1 MELLKVEFLKIKK
14 SSLLFTAF
22 AVPIAIVL
30 IFIKK
35 AQSLAV
41 NGLEI
46 NEAIIMFSSITFI
59 ALVLPLL
66 NTFTACIITKVENDN
81 NGWKQLMLMP
91 IKKSSIYFTK
101 YKIMLLTLAASIV
114 SYLLAVIL
122 GGFFI
127 SKKIDL
133 SILVIGVEIFIT
145 SLPVI
150 ILLFIIGRN
159 FMSII
164 PVISAGVVMMIT
176 NIFIAQSRFWIY
188 APWTYA
194 LSITNGSISS
204 YEKYIAIG
212 ASLVLAFLLFALDYI
227 SFKKSDIM

>member
-14 SSLLFTAF
+14 SSLLFTAL

-35 AQSLAV
+35 AQSLTV

-91 IKKSSIYFTK
+91 IKKSNIYFTK

-133 SILVIGVEIFIT
+133 SLFVLGIEIFIT

-150 ILLFIIGRN
+150 IILFIIGRN
-159 FMSII
+159 FTSII
-164 PVISAGVVMMIT
+164 PVISAGVIMMIT

>member
-14 SSLLFTAF
+14 NSLLFTAL

-35 AQSLAV
+35 AQSIAV

-46 NEAIIMFSSITFI
+46 NEAIVMFSSITFI

-150 ILLFIIGRN
+150 ILLFIIGRH

-212 ASLVLAFLLFALDYI
+212 ASLVLAFLLISLDYI

>member
-1 MELLKVEFLKIKK
+1 
-14 SSLLFTAF
+14 
-22 AVPIAIVL
+22 
-30 IFIKK
+30 
-35 AQSLAV
+35 
-41 NGLEI
+41 
-46 NEAIIMFSSITFI
+46 MFSSITFI

-91 IKKSSIYFTK
+91 IKKSNIYFTK

-133 SILVIGVEIFIT
+133 SLFVLGIEIFIT

-212 ASLVLAFLLFALDYI
+212 ASLVLAFLLFSLDYI

>member
-14 SSLLFTAF
+14 SSLLYTALL
-22 AVPIAIVL
+22 VPITIVL

-46 NEAIIMFSSITFI
+46 NEAIVMFSSITFI

-212 ASLVLAFLLFALDYI
+212 ASLVLAFLLFSLDYI